1 VVVIKTPHSNGFTL
15 VEFLVAILIIGIG
28 ILGLTGLQV
37 TAMKGNLG
45 SKNLTTANVL
55 AERKMEGFK
64 NTPFASLAPVTNH
77 ADPDN
82 PLNSNGLGSPYSGR
96 IFNRFWTVQPYGG
109 SSNMKQITVTISWPE
124 GGRTRS
130 TSLDTIISN

>member
-1 VVVIKTPHSNGFTL
+1 MNRAHKPKGFTL
-15 VEFLVAILIIGIG
+15 VEFLIAIFILGIG
-28 ILGLTGLQV
+28 ILGLAGLQV
-37 TAMKGNLG
+37 TAMQGNLG

-64 NTPFASLAPVTNH
+64 NTPFANLVLVTNQ

-82 PLNSNGLGSPYSGR
+82 PLNSNGLGAGNAGR
-96 IFNRFWTVQPYGG
+96 IFNRFWTIQSYAG
-109 SSNMKQITVTISWPE
+109 SSNMKRITVTVNWPE

-130 TSLDTIISN
+130 TSLDTVISN